1 VWQVFNIKRFRILS
15 YLAIIIFIITI
26 NSLFPFVIGIKTI
39 DSTIGNPP
47 IIDGSITSTD
57 NEWDDAETYSIILN
71 KTPTELGLPIEIGV
85 MQDQNNLYIYVEFEI
100 EIEYRSEEEFF
111 GLIISKNSSYE
122 KNCFIDAKIL
132 QFQNTSTNTYQFLDY
147 YINNSIFYPDSESQG
162 TAAADVE
169 SLISIYEFRVPIN
182 NIEANNSLE
191 DSFLEAGSSYAFNF
205 TYGSTQSYPDGIL
218 KSTTVLINLEDKP
231 IEPLTINYKLIL
243 QVFSYVIFGILGAV
257 FGYYIY
263 KIVNLRRKIERIR
276 A

>member
-1 VWQVFNIKRFRILS
+1 MWQVSNIKRFRILS
-15 YLAIIIFIITI
+15 YLAIIIFIVII

-71 KTPTELGLPIEIGV
+71 KTPTDLGLPIEVGV
-85 MQDQNNLYIYVEFEI
+85 MQNQNNLYIYVEFEI
-100 EIEYRSEEEFF
+100 EVQYRSEEEFF
-111 GLIISKNSSYE
+111 GLLISKNSSYE
-122 KNCFIDAKIL
+122 RNCFIDAKIL
-132 QFQNTSTNTYQFLDY
+132 QFQNTSTSTYQFLDY
-147 YINNSIFYPDSESQG
+147 YINESLFYPDSESQG

-169 SLISIYEFRVPIN
+169 SLISIYEFRIPIN
-182 NIEANNSLE
+182 NVDANNSLE
-191 DSFLEAGSSYAFNF
+191 DSFLELGSTYAFNL
-205 TYGSTQSYPDGIL
+205 TYGSVPNYPEGIL
-218 KSTTVLINLEDKP
+218 KSTTVLINLEQKP
-231 IEPLTINYKLIL
+231 VEPLTINYKLIL
-243 QVFSYVIFGILGAV
+243 QVCSYVIFGTLGAI